1 MRLIK
6 GVLRRRIDFIVQF
19 LLKIE
24 IGIWNSFFD
33 LMMKTKTEKKSKL
46 YFILKQKSNV
56 PFDPRNFVIVKL
68 QNLKIISNWTLI
80 FVFKLKVQNG
90 KINQFSI
97 FNLRLN
103 IES

>member
-33 LMMKTKTEKKSKL
+33 LMMKTKNEKKSKL

-56 PFDPRNFVIVKL
+56 PFDPR
-68 QNLKIISNWTLI
+68 IIIQSVYEKHNSKNY
-80 FVFKLKVQNG
+80 FYEK
-90 KINQFSI
+90 
-97 FNLRLN
+97 
-103 IES
+103 

>member
-6 GVLRRRIDFIVQF
+6 GELRRRIDFIVQF

-33 LMMKTKTEKKSKL
+33 LIMKTKNEKKSKL

-56 PFDPRNFVIVKL
+56 PFDPR
-68 QNLKIISNWTLI
+68 IIIQSVYEKHNSKNY
-80 FVFKLKVQNG
+80 FYEK
-90 KINQFSI
+90 
-97 FNLRLN
+97 
-103 IES
+103 

>member
-6 GVLRRRIDFIVQF
+6 GELRRRIDFIVQF

-33 LMMKTKTEKKSKL
+33 LMMKTKNEKKSKL

-56 PFDPRNFVIVKL
+56 PFDPRITIQSVYEKHNSKNYFYEK
-68 QNLKIISNWTLI
+68 
-80 FVFKLKVQNG
+80 
-90 KINQFSI
+90 
-97 FNLRLN
+97 
-103 IES
+103 